1 MQRNCTKLCLI
12 VHFISVQV
20 SRLMKTPK
28 KEIQIMP
35 LCVQTQAFLFINPKS
50 GGITNLDFI
59 NSSTYRYWKTYRS
72 LLNRYDLGR
81 NQERYVEKSKWHTC
95 PIHLRKYI
103 MCTKNCIYHLS
114 QRSNLESLALTF
126 TRLKKMKRLNFAP

>member
-35 LCVQTQAFLFINPKS
+35 LRVQTQAFIFINPKS

-59 NSSTYRYWKTYRS
+59 NSSTYRY
-72 LLNRYDLGR
+72 
-81 NQERYVEKSKWHTC
+81 
-95 PIHLRKYI
+95 
-103 MCTKNCIYHLS
+103 
-114 QRSNLESLALTF
+114 
-126 TRLKKMKRLNFAP
+126 

>member
-12 VHFISVQV
+12 AHFISVQV

-35 LCVQTQAFLFINPKS
+35 LRVQTQAFIFINPKS

-59 NSSTYRYWKTYRS
+59 NSSTYRY
-72 LLNRYDLGR
+72 
-81 NQERYVEKSKWHTC
+81 
-95 PIHLRKYI
+95 
-103 MCTKNCIYHLS
+103 
-114 QRSNLESLALTF
+114 
-126 TRLKKMKRLNFAP
+126 

>member
-1 MQRNCTKLCLI
+1 
-12 VHFISVQV
+12 
-20 SRLMKTPK
+20 MKTPK

-35 LCVQTQAFLFINPKS
+35 LRVQTQAFLFINPKS

-81 NQERYVEKSKWHTC
+81 NQERYVKKSKYL
-95 PIHLRKYI
+95 P
-103 MCTKNCIYHLS
+103 NP
-114 QRSNLESLALTF
+114 
-126 TRLKKMKRLNFAP
+126 LKKIYYLH